1 MKILTESIFK
11 KLNESTSGNTI
22 KDYAMNYLN
31 GYIDN
36 DVTDTE
42 VDMSVA
48 FSFDFNE
55 EPDADFKAYSD
66 FMNLIAE
73 RTKVVKVNDSEY
85 GVTLVCD
92 FSSVFKPYNEQLKE
106 FFNMENSEFD
116 EDEAWAEAVV
126 NLEALISGNAGD
138 SSYNELINILNGK
151 QVTNE
156 ADNLEST
163 IDEAARYLFDEG
175 DADYLPD
182 YEEFNDSTME
192 ISKDLFDKAKE
203 RALQALTTKVEH
215 EYYDNDNREYM
226 LQLNANH
233 TIWEL
238 NGEKFDDEG
247 YTRLCQ
253 EAAETFKEETGT
265 ELYFCGRS
273 ARHVCVKPTYD
284 NCMNF
289 DYLQELQE
297 KLERGVIDA
306 YNQDNMN
313 ESAVQTKEQIDPNN
327 LTKEQLWKLRQEIV
341 LGSLYTDD
349 YNNSFNIDPSAVCNF
364 FDSFIEDAQSDDY
377 GNPNNRK
384 VEDYDNAEEL
394 YNYYL
399 SCENPFGEL
408 PKTDM
413 NESEDIN
420 NEELYVYSNAESEDK
435 SDAQSM
441 IWSTYKPEAPKLNFQ
456 IHSEGP
462 MYFVDFIGSKEDIAE
477 YLKELGWYTD
487 EEIEE
492 YNLIKPYKEV

>member
-42 VDMSVA
+42 IDMSVA

-55 EPDADFKAYSD
+55 EPDADFKAYND

-85 GVTLVCD
+85 GATLVCD

-106 FFNMENSEFD
+106 FFDMENSEFD
-116 EDEAWAEAVV
+116 EDEAWAEAVA

-138 SSYNELINILNGK
+138 STYNELINILNGK

-203 RALQALTTKVEH
+203 KALKALTAKVEH
-215 EYYDNDNREYM
+215 EYYDHENREYM
-226 LQLNANH
+226 LQLNDNH

-253 EAAETFKEETGT
+253 EAAKTFQEETGT

-273 ARHVCVKPTYD
+273 ARHVCVEPTYD

-289 DYLQELQE
+289 DYLQEVQE
-297 KLERGVIDA
+297 RLERGVIDA

-313 ESAVQTKEQIDPNN
+313 ESAVQTKEQVDPNN

-341 LGSLYTDD
+341 LGSLYTHD
-349 YNNSFNIDPSAVCNF
+349 YDNSFGIDPSAVCNF
-364 FDSFIEDAQSDDY
+364 FDSFIEDAQTDDY
-377 GNPNNRK
+377 GNSNNRK

-413 NESEDIN
+413 NESEDISN
-420 NEELYVYSNAESEDK
+420 ELYVYSNAESENK